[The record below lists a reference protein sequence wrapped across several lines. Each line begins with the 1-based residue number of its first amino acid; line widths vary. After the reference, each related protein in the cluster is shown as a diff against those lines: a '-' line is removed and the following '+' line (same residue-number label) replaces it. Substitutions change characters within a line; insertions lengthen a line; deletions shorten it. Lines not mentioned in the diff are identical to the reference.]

1 MPRRATSTS
10 FGGIQGNKPN
20 GGNPSAGRGL
30 GLSPEQLKKA
40 LAWRA
45 SQAKT
50 LKRLDEALESKDH
63 YEFLAAWDRCLERG
77 YGKVAQAFDIDLSKA
92 SREQLIAI
100 RDGKPLP

>member
-10 FGGIQGNKPN
+10 FGAERGNKPQSP
-20 GGNPSAGRGL
+20 GPGRQP
-30 GLSPEQLKKA
+30 GLSPEQLKRA

-45 SQAKT
+45 SQVKT

-77 YGKVAQAFDIDLSKA
+77 YGKVAQTFDIDLSKA
-92 SREQLIAI
+92 TREQLIAI